1 MKLKYYFFILL
12 FTLGFN
18 LVLNFQELKFSTIN
32 DIEGNIYKTVLLNEQ
47 EWMLEDLKTDLFNN
61 NEELEFVQ
69 DPILWSKMEN
79 SAICK
84 DSIFNNHSQRAC
96 NLIKIINY

>member
-12 FTLGFN
+12 FSLVFN
-18 LVLNFQELKFSTIN
+18 LVLNSQELKFSTIN

-84 DSIFNNHSQRAC
+84 DSIFNIHSHRAC